1 MTGKD
6 ELLEKLRTKV
16 RAPVERRADEILDG
30 FGDDNEGLAAFQLAR
45 ADLDALITRLEREE
59 LKTIGHSL
67 AAHQSEL
74 LAGIHEMGESLHSV
88 RTLSH
93 AAEVFGTVVGLVAR
107 IVALA

>member
-16 RAPVERRADEILDG
+16 RAPIERRADEILDG

-59 LKTIGHSL
+59 LKTISQSL
-67 AAHQSEL
+67 AAHQAEL

-88 RTLSH
+88 KTLSH

>member
-1 MTGKD
+1 MTARAD
-6 ELLEKLRTKV
+6 LLEKLRTKV

-45 ADLDALITRLEREE
+45 ADLDALITRLERDE
-59 LKTIGHSL
+59 LRAIDQSL

-88 RTLSH
+88 KTLSH
-93 AAEVFGTVVGLVAR
+93 AAEIFGTVVGLVAR